1 MVERISVATTE
12 VKSKSLNDE
21 TKVITRKI
29 EPHRIKPGG
38 TALHE
43 AAHVVLADING
54 GIREATIIRKGY
66 ALGTTRPVK
75 MSATTAAAAGAM
87 GFGGTSWD
95 QMVVERGFG
104 ASWSAAKNTARA
116 ALADNTDLMQEVAMS
131 LEQNGRI
138 NQNHVDSARGRVE
151 KKKQGIY
158 PVKVEIYKYG
168 KLSDSYTT
176 ESFHGEIEIH
186 ATSNQ
191 RSK

>member
-1 MVERISVATTE
+1 MKGA
-12 VKSKSLNDE
+12 LYMNDSY
-21 TKVITRKI
+21 
-29 EPHRIKPGG
+29 
-38 TALHE
+38 L
-43 AAHVVLADING
+43 
-54 GIREATIIRKGY
+54 REFNAN
-66 ALGTTRPVK
+66 
-75 MSATTAAAAGAM
+75 
-87 GFGGTSWD
+87 
-95 QMVVERGFG
+95 VVEINNERFIVLD
-104 ASWSAAKNTARA
+104 NTAFFPRGGGVPNDIGKFIRVS
-116 ALADNTDLMQEVAMS
+116 DNKIFEVVS
-131 LEQNGRI
+131 VSKQNGRI